1 MGSASTFV
9 AANFRPA
16 EPTKKKEKK
25 KRKKD
30 HKFFFQYFSNLN
42 LCYSPVNQKED
53 NIEPHTMLAN
63 RCRRLL
69 PLHCFRA
76 RSSLLIPRTEL
87 LFAANGFQQRQWSSK
102 QERPRRDPTTSE
114 DTHSPPVAESKQS
127 KPSGP
132 RKPKFTKPNRS
143 NSSPSRNSR
152 TPRAPVHRQFHPKD
166 LLSDPYARQ
175 FVKACDTLFRKIY
188 SDPAQSADSFNLE
201 QFLNTPAGL
210 KERHDMLPQ
219 FTEALFKSISFIVV
233 KFGDDL
239 VELVKHVERPDKH
252 EHSEVLEDFK
262 THFFETDPVYSEY
275 DNNLG
280 RFKQYVENPPLV
292 PSLGKIY
299 AVLENIQFEKG
310 GKNEIIEDVVR
321 LVCASFLRF
330 YRARLRISS
339 FRDSP
344 KINMT
349 NPAEWYPQARAL
361 TRRVILHIGPT
372 NSGKTYN
379 ALKAFE
385 DAKSGY
391 YAGPLRLLAR
401 EVYNRMKSKN
411 KKCNLVT
418 GEEVIQDYD
427 EQGLPVKL
435 SSGTVEMVDIT
446 HPMDVAVIDEIQMIE
461 DNSRGWAWTQAF
473 LGLQAKEIHLCGDP
487 SSERV
492 VTELVRMAG
501 DTLEVR
507 RYERL
512 SPLTVEKRAL
522 LGEAKRLQPGDCVIA
537 FSKNDILDWKA
548 EIEKV
553 HRPNR
558 CSIIYGA
565 LPPESRSKQAH
576 QFNIRENNYKFL
588 AASDAVGMGLNLNI
602 KRIVF
607 LATSKFDGKRV
618 SQVSV
623 SQIKQIA
630 GRAGRFQIAPSSPN
644 SKAEENPNGGSVTA
658 MNPKDL
664 EYIQECLE
672 TDTPVIRKTGL
683 FPSDDLFR
691 LYTMSFGARHTFDQI
706 IESMEVT
713 SDLHPSN
720 FLCGVDQM
728 SEISQVFRGIRGLS
742 LNERITLAK
751 APVKTRSD
759 LCLDAFKM
767 FCTTIA
773 QTRSMTLLDFQ
784 GDRFPQLLSVPEDY
798 NFHETD
804 IAHLESIHA
813 VIILYLWLSY
823 RFPMNFR
830 DREGAMELKTLCEV
844 KIDTALSKTRHA
856 RLAKWKRQVNK
867 QAARSQRRWA
877 KGTSSSQDK
886 ASASPKL

>member
-1 MGSASTFV
+1 M
-9 AANFRPA
+9 
-16 EPTKKKEKK
+16 
-25 KRKKD
+25 
-30 HKFFFQYFSNLN
+30 
-42 LCYSPVNQKED
+42 
-53 NIEPHTMLAN
+53 
-63 RCRRLL
+63 
-69 PLHCFRA
+69 PLVSRVEFH
-76 RSSLLIPRTEL
+76 L
-87 LFAANGFQQRQWSSK
+87 AANGYERRSLSLK
-102 QERPRRDPTTSE
+102 QERQPRDSKVYTKTYDPS
-114 DTHSPPVAESKQS
+114 VAKSKRLHPLTQ
-127 KPSGP
+127 KNI
-132 RKPKFTKPNRS
+132 KTKRVFS
-143 NSSPSRNSR
+143 N
-152 TPRAPVHRQFHPKD
+152 RQFQPKD
-166 LLSDPYARQ
+166 LFSDPYARQ
-175 FVKACDTLFRKIY
+175 FVKACNTLFHKIY
-188 SDPAQSADSFNLE
+188 SDPAQSPDSFSLDR
-201 QFLNTPAGL
+201 FLNTPAGL

-219 FTEALFKSISFIVV
+219 FTEAVFKSVSFIVQ
-233 KFGDDL
+233 KFGNDL

-252 EHSEVLEDFK
+252 DHIEVLEEFK
-262 THFFETDPVYSEY
+262 AHFVETDSVYSEY
-275 DNNLG
+275 DNNLE

-292 PSLGKIY
+292 PTLGRIH
-299 AVLENIQFEKG
+299 AVLENIQFQKN
-310 GKNEIIEDVVR
+310 GKNVIIEDTFR
-321 LVCASFLRF
+321 LICASFLRF
-330 YRARLRISS
+330 YRAKLRISS
-339 FRDSP
+339 LRDSP

-349 NPAEWYPQARAL
+349 NPPEWYPQARAL

-385 DAKSGY
+385 NAKSGY

-401 EVYNRMKSKN
+401 EVYNRMKSKG

-435 SSGTVEMVDIT
+435 SSGTVEMVDIK
-446 HPMDVAVIDEIQMIE
+446 HPLDVAVIDEIQMIE

-492 VTELVRMAG
+492 ITELVRMAG

-507 RYERL
+507 RYQRL

-553 HRPNR
+553 HRPKR

-576 QFNIRENNYKFL
+576 QFNTRDNNYQFL

-607 LATSKFDGKRV
+607 LTTNKFDGKRV

-630 GRAGRFQIAPSSPN
+630 GRAGRFQIAPSSPD
-644 SKAEENPNGGSVTA
+644 SKAEKNPNGGSVTA
-658 MNPKDL
+658 MNPNDL
-664 EYIQECLE
+664 EYIQDCLNA
-672 TDTPVIRKTGL
+672 DTPVIRKAGL

-691 LYTMSFGARHTFDQI
+691 LYTMSFGARRTFDQI

-728 SEISQVFRGIRGLS
+728 SEISQVFRSIPGLS
-742 LNERITLAK
+742 LNERMSLAK
-751 APVKTRSD
+751 APVKMRSD
-759 LCLDAFKM
+759 LCLTAFKT
-767 FCTTIA
+767 FCNTIA
-773 QTRSMTLLDFQ
+773 RTHSMTLLDFNN
-784 GDRFPQLLSVPEDY
+784 DCFPQLLSVPEEY
-798 NFHETD
+798 NFHEKD
-804 IAHLESIHA
+804 IAQLESIHA

-867 QAARSQRRWA
+867 QAARSQRRPA
-877 KGTSSSQDK
+877 KGISSTQYRQSQ
-886 ASASPKL
+886 LII